1 MLFAIIGFLFYQVIG
16 WTMWF
21 LQDHV
26 WLRTGQCTDSV
37 CSCFNSTLFFILLI
51 FSCIRH
57 HPRLPTH
64 LIFSIHFSALL
75 EICGSVKHGVERV
88 AVCMCVC
95 VRGGGGCISPCRL
108 FKKGSYSFSTSTRMF
123 MKAEWWFY
131 SKEEKI
137 ERKLC
142 WQMCSEISRH
152 YCNGIQGKVK
162 AVEKKYVLFY
172 FANLNSLCVVCV
184 LCRFDSKHTGRL
196 QPVCFECHNSGLC
209 RCRALCSCG
218 L

>member
-26 WLRTGQCTDSV
+26 WLRTGQCTDSI

-88 AVCMCVC
+88 AVCMYVC
-95 VRGGGGCISPCRL
+95 VWGGWGVHFTLPSFQKRVLFIQHKHKDVHESWVMIL
-108 FKKGSYSFSTSTRMF
+108 FKRR
-123 MKAEWWFY
+123 ENR
-131 SKEEKI
+131 EKT
-137 ERKLC
+137 LL
-142 WQMCSEISRH
+142 
-152 YCNGIQGKVK
+152 
-162 AVEKKYVLFY
+162 ADVLR
-172 FANLNSLCVVCV
+172 NQPSL
-184 LCRFDSKHTGRL
+184 L
-196 QPVCFECHNSGLC
+196 
-209 RCRALCSCG
+209 
-218 L
+218 